1 MLSSTKSSPVNSPR
15 TSGCRSIG
23 IQQQPEAA
31 SQGAPSAPS
40 EVRSERCVRNSSD
53 VLALSLDKDL
63 GACPLQLQMTGLV
76 DTTDIASLT
85 TLLAREDVQLNTL
98 DLNLSSGTDLLQLSA
113 LLATLHKHPELQSV
127 RFRVDG
133 SEKGPFPN
141 ELREA
146 LARSKD
152 CLIKGGSALRSA
164 LFGQLDDRLNSAIK
178 DTTALWAVSATL
190 DDFRSMRLDD
200 ASSGLSALSA
210 RSLSSCADLLQD
222 KALRLAVAALR
233 S

>member
-15 TSGCRSIG
+15 TSGYLSTG
-23 IQQQPEAA
+23 TQQQPEAA
-31 SQGAPSAPS
+31 SQGAPSAQS
-40 EVRSERCVRNSSD
+40 EVRSERCVRNGSD
-53 VLALSLDKDL
+53 VLALSLEGDL
-63 GACPLQLQMTGLV
+63 GACSLRLQMTGLL

-85 TLLAREDVQLNTL
+85 VLLAREDVQLSTL
-98 DLNLSSGTDLLQLSA
+98 DLNLSHSTDPVQLST
-113 LLATLHKHPELQSV
+113 LLATLRKHPELQSV

-141 ELREA
+141 GVREA

-152 CLIKGGSALRSA
+152 CLTKGGVALRDA
-164 LFGQLDDRLNSAIK
+164 LFRELDDRLNGAVK
-178 DTTALWAVSATL
+178 DAAALWAVDATL
-190 DDFRSMRLDD
+190 NDFRLMRLDD

-210 RSLSSCADLLQD
+210 LSLSSCADLLQD
-222 KALRLAVAALR
+222 NALRLAVAALR